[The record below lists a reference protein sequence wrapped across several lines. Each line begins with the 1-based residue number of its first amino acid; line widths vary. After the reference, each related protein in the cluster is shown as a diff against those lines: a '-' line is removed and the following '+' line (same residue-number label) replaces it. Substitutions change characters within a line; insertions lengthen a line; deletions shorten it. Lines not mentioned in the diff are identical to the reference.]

1 MKIGILYTGGTIGCV
16 GEPLAPLDEEKFEAA
31 FQDIIAPIIH
41 SKFPRCEL
49 CFIPFGPAVDSTNL
63 QPRDWCDMAQDIL
76 PHYDKYDGFVV
87 LHGTD
92 TMAFSASALSFLFTG
107 LHTNGYPQVVLSKPV
122 VFTGAQ
128 LPIFHESE
136 PGKYSLLFNT
146 DALQNVCGAIAAARS
161 GIPEVCLFFND
172 TLFRGNRTVKTNA
185 DEFHAFSSP
194 NHPQLG
200 KYGISFSIENDHI
213 LPLPTTQSVSLDS
226 PGARHLLQQQLEYLT
241 AHIDQTTVVPFRAF
255 PGFYDR
261 ESGKSL
267 LGSMLR
273 AYVESMEIEGII
285 LEAYGEG
292 NFPSGSPNAH
302 EKGDVYK
309 VLQSAYR
316 QGIVLIDCTQV
327 LDGVVDADAYAAG
340 SWLAEVGV
348 VGAYDMTPIAA
359 LTKLI
364 YLTTLKDYNGNRWS
378 TGTIKRLM
386 QTNLTGEVMDVNRL
400 DTRGKGYLGAG
411 ECIEA
416 FDGSATLIND
426 FRMGPMLKDAKN
438 KILWQALDEPQSI
451 RLPGRLYMLGNGNLV
466 FYDNSNTPVWSSN
479 TAASSQSTSMLI
491 LNGRADPSGI
501 KLYIYNYA
509 RGEVSLEIWPQGP
522 IGSENQ
528 AGSGEPGI
536 R

>member
-16 GEPLAPLDEEKFEAA
+16 GDPLAPLGEKQFEAA
-31 FQDIIAPIIH
+31 FHEIIAPIIH
-41 SKFPRCEL
+41 TQFPNCEL

-63 QPRDWCDMAQDIL
+63 QPRDWCNMAQDIL
-76 PHYDKYDGFVV
+76 PHYDRHEGFVV

-92 TMAFSASALSFLFTG
+92 TMAFSASALSFIFTG
-107 LHTNGYPQVVLSKPV
+107 LHDNGSPQAVLSKPV
-122 VFTGAQ
+122 IFTGAQ
-128 LPIFHESE
+128 LPLFHENE
-136 PGKYSLLFNT
+136 QGKYSLLFNT

-185 DEFHAFSSP
+185 DEFHAFTSP
-194 NHPQLG
+194 NHPHLG

-213 LPLPTTQSVSLDS
+213 LPLPTTQTISLDS
-226 PGARHLLQQQLEYLT
+226 PGARHLLQQQLAYLT
-241 AHIDQTTVVPFRAF
+241 THIDQTTVVPFRAF

-261 ESGKSL
+261 KTGRSL
-267 LGSMLR
+267 LGKMLN
-273 AYVESMEIEGII
+273 AYFESMEVEGVI

-292 NFPSGSPNAH
+292 NFPSGSPDVH
-302 EKGDVYK
+302 EDGEVYK
-309 VLQSAYR
+309 VLKSAYEK
-316 QGIVLIDCTQV
+316 GIVLIDCTQV

-340 SWLAEVGV
+340 SWLADVGV

-364 YLTTLKDYNGNRWS
+364 YLTTLKDYNGNNWS
-378 TGTIKRLM
+378 NDTIKRLM

-411 ECIEA
+411 EYIEA
-416 FDGSATLIND
+416 LDGSVTLIND
-426 FRMGPMLKDAKN
+426 FRIGPVLKDTEDQ
-438 KILWQALDEPQSI
+438 ILWQALAAPDEI

-479 TAASSQSTSMLI
+479 TAAASQSTSMLI
-491 LNGRADPSGI
+491 LNGRSDPSGI
-501 KLYIYNYA
+501 RLYIYNYA
-509 RGEVSLEIWPQGP
+509 RGEVSLEIY
-522 IGSENQ
+522 
-528 AGSGEPGI
+528 
-536 R
+536 